1 MHIVIDPRR
10 GVLRWSEFTKR
21 RVRMRIDET
30 RNGRYASGV
39 DDDLGTA
46 ADRRSD
52 LLDDSIL
59 DIYRIGCAN
68 RILQVPGEQDANVF
82 NQNGF
87 HERRYSGREVYHRR
101 V

>member
-30 RNGRYASGV
+30 RNGRYAAGV
-39 DDDLGTA
+39 DDDLGT

-87 HERRYSGREVYHRR
+87 RGEL
-101 V
+101 